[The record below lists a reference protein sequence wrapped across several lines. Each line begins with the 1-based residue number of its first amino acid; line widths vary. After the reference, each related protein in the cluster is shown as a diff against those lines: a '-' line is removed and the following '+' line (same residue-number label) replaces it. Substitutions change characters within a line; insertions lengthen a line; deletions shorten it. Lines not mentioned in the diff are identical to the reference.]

1 MTVDQLSGAI
11 SQALQNGFRDFLVGT
26 IVAMLPILW
35 AMTLSLTLMRPYAI
49 RTLRKLSLRF
59 GADVFWLSYV
69 LMRDGILIATVV
81 LSLVFL
87 YPNVLHDTPI
97 PVTASLSGVFALW
110 ALLVKLLRD
119 PDENPADYRL
129 SAALLTIG
137 SALYLVPL
145 ALGVEVTSQSHLV
158 GLVNFFASNRNFT
171 LAIDLFYVAIA
182 LVAGSGAFVFAYVL
196 KKSAPKADSPVRG
209 APAAPLAGSQLGGA
223 VRS

>member
-1 MTVDQLSGAI
+1 M
-11 SQALQNGFRDFLVGT
+11 GT

-81 LSLVFL
+81 LSPVFL

-110 ALLVKLLRD
+110 A
-119 PDENPADYRL
+119 PARQAAARPGREPGRL
-129 SAALLTIG
+129 PTVGG
-137 SALYLVPL
+137 SADDRFCLVPCATGAGGRGDL
-145 ALGVEVTSQSHLV
+145 SIASRRV
-158 GLVNFFASNRNFT
+158 GQFLRFQPQLYARHRP
-171 LAIDLFYVAIA
+171 FYVAIA

-196 KKSAPKADSPVRG
+196 KKSAPKADSRYV
-209 APAAPLAGSQLGGA
+209 APRQHRWQEASWE
-223 VRS
+223 VRSVRRYRDRAT